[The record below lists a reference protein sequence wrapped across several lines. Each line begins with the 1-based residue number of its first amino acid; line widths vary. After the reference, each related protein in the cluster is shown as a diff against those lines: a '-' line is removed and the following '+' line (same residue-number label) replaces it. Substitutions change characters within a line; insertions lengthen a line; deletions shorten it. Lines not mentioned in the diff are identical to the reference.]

1 MFASGEYS
9 YGKII
14 DSMINAELDT
24 LPSREDKTLEAMNK
38 IADRLEELVKIGREN
53 MDALTAVNTVKIR
66 EMGRTIAEITTS
78 NNEKVEELEKKVDLL
93 AARVEELGRM
103 VEVNN
108 LSFGLYNPKRENIDR
123 VMETRVMEAG
133 VPNRNLS
140 IFYES

>member
-1 MFASGEYS
+1 MYS

-14 DSMINAELDT
+14 DDMIYAELDT

-53 MDALTAVNTVKIR
+53 MDALTTVNTVKIR
-66 EMGRTIAEITTS
+66 KMEQTIEEITTS

-103 VEVNN
+103 VEVSS
-108 LSFGLYNPKRENIDR
+108 LGFGLYNPPRTEAIGK
-123 VMETRVMEAG
+123 VMEAG

>member
-1 MFASGEYS
+1 MYS

-14 DSMINAELDT
+14 DDMINAELDT

-53 MDALTAVNTVKIR
+53 MDALTTVNTVKIR
-66 EMGRTIAEITTS
+66 KMEQTIEEITTS
-78 NNEKVEELEKKVDLL
+78 NNERVEELEKKVDLL
-93 AARVEELGRM
+93 VTRVEELGRM

-108 LSFGLYNPKRENIDR
+108 LGFGLYNPPRTEAIG
-123 VMETRVMEAG
+123 RVMEAG

-140 IFYES
+140 IFYEN

>member
-24 LPSREDKTLEAMNK
+24 LPTREDKTLEAMNK

-53 MDALTAVNTVKIR
+53 MDALTAVNTIKI
-66 EMGRTIAEITTS
+66 EKMGQTIAEITS
-78 NNEKVEELEKKVDLL
+78 NNERVEELEKKVDLL

-103 VEVNN
+103 VEVSS
-108 LSFGLYNPKRENIDR
+108 LGFGLYNPPRTEAIGK
-123 VMETRVMEAG
+123 VMEAG